1 MRGGRGGGVGRGG
14 RVGPGGR
21 VGKKVN
27 GYANL
32 IAARLRK
39 LAMAG
44 GTGMLPVSGSGDGA
58 FFLRGGHVVH
68 AESSRTSPRRVVGL
82 AALGLGVAQ
91 AGPVQAAEQAGG
103 ARAGGTRAVGV
114 RATSTELV
122 PARSI
127 GRVTGL
133 LAITEL
139 TIDAATELLSSE
151 SRYAKFRQFDV
162 PSHGQVRP
170 IRVDVLLT
178 EVERRHHV
186 LRQLAEIVTV
196 DTRVVR
202 NAAPAWSRLQ
212 LSRPQWALVVGIGDG
227 MTPRSLAIELG
238 RSVFATTIEVYRLIA
253 LGLLA
258 VPGNPAAGAARP
270 GEAMSFTRAL
280 HNGEGQ

>member
-1 MRGGRGGGVGRGG
+1 M
-14 RVGPGGR
+14 
-21 VGKKVN
+21 N

-39 LAMAG
+39 LAMTG
-44 GTGMLPVSGSGDGA
+44 GSGMLPVSGSGDGA

-82 AALGLGVAQ
+82 AALGLGAEQ
-91 AGPVQAAEQAGG
+91 ADRGSAGERPGGEQAGG
-103 ARAGGTRAVGV
+103 ARVPGA
-114 RATSTELV
+114 ELV

-127 GRVTGL
+127 GRVTRL
-133 LAITEL
+133 LAVTEL

-162 PSHGQVRP
+162 PFSAQVRP
-170 IRVDVLLT
+170 LRVDALLT

-186 LRQLAEIVTV
+186 LRQLAGVVTV

-202 NAAPAWSRLQ
+202 SASPGWSRLQ
-212 LSRPQWALVVGIGDG
+212 VSRPQWALVVGIGEG
-227 MTPRSLAIELG
+227 MTPRSLAMELG
-238 RSVFATTIEVYRLIA
+238 RSVFATTIEVYRLIV

-258 VPGNPAAGAARP
+258 VPGNPAAGAGRP
-270 GEAMSFTRAL
+270 GEVMSFTRAI
-280 HNGEGQ
+280 HIGERQ